1 MSLSQ
6 SPPLVHFDP
15 TALESIEFPQL
26 IGIDVDGTLVP
37 ADGVVRNRVIQAI
50 ADCESAGVR
59 VVLAT
64 GRSLSTTTPIARAA
78 RMDGWMV
85 CSNGSILATA
95 TPEAII
101 EARTFDPAPFLDRMI
116 PLLPG
121 AIFTVEDAWGVMN
134 TNVAFRGGPLGMAV
148 REMPLE
154 DIREIA
160 AVRLVIRSEEHMEE
174 GLGHLVAE
182 LDLHEVQFGIAK
194 VAWLDVGPLE
204 VSKASMLESLCRRLD
219 LDPARTI
226 TIGDGGNDL
235 RMLEWAGLGVA
246 MGSASDEVK
255 SYANAVTNAEA
266 SDGVAEVL
274 EAVVAAKR

>member
-1 MSLSQ
+1 MSI
-6 SPPLVHFDP
+6 SPAPALVHFDP
-15 TALESIEFPQL
+15 QALDTIDFPQL

-37 ADGVVRNRVIQAI
+37 ADGVVRHRVIEAI
-50 ADCESAGVR
+50 AACEAAGVR

-95 TPEAII
+95 TPEVIV
-101 EARTFDPAPFLDRMI
+101 EALTFDPAPFLDRMI

-134 TNVAFRGGPLGMAV
+134 TNVAFRGGALGMAV

-154 DIREIA
+154 AVREIE

-182 LDLHEVQFGIAK
+182 LGLHEVQFGIAK
-194 VAWLDVGPLE
+194 VAWLDVGPRE
-204 VSKASMLESLCRRLD
+204 VNKASMLNALCTRLD

-255 SYANAVTNAEA
+255 GYADAVTNAEPG
-266 SDGVAEVL
+266 DGVAEVL
-274 EAVVAAKR
+274 EAVVAASR

>member
-1 MSLSQ
+1 MSI
-6 SPPLVHFDP
+6 SPAPALVHFDP
-15 TALESIEFPQL
+15 QALDTIDFPQL

-37 ADGVVRNRVIQAI
+37 ADGVVRHRVIEAI
-50 ADCESAGVR
+50 AACEAAGVR

-95 TPEAII
+95 TPEVIV
-101 EARTFDPAPFLDRMI
+101 EALTFDPAPFLDRMI

-134 TNVAFRGGPLGMAV
+134 TNVAFRGGALGMAV

-154 DIREIA
+154 AVREIE

-174 GLGHLVAE
+174 GLGHLVEE

-194 VAWLDVGPLE
+194 VAWLDVGPRE
-204 VSKASMLESLCRRLD
+204 VNKASMLNALCTRLD

-255 SYANAVTNAEA
+255 GYADAVTNAEPG
-266 SDGVAEVL
+266 DGVAEVL
-274 EAVVAAKR
+274 EAVVAASR